1 MLPYRT
7 PLEIDSGRIFRW
19 SFFVAFLVLQCI
31 AWAQVRQ
38 VPVRRFGRRP
48 MIAMRAPRE
57 AVRALARA
65 VFVAGAVTLS
75 ANLAVWL
82 ILAPLLKSWLRPG
95 FDPSAWMFHLPAGES
110 PADSMPARWKS
121 GGLWRP
127 GALVLTARRI
137 WFMPAAWDAEP
148 WSIAHDDVERVESEP
163 PALARILPVRN
174 WPNLLRFTAKAGDHA
189 SLAVV
194 DPDAVLAWFAPPRSP
209 DAVPPGP
216 RAAPQGVFDA

>member
-1 MLPYRT
+1 MPPYRKR
-7 PLEIDSGRIFRW
+7 LEVDSGRIFRW
-19 SFFVAFLVLQCI
+19 SFFVVFLVLQCL
-31 AWAQVRQ
+31 ALAQIRQ
-38 VPVRRFGRRP
+38 QPVRRLGARP
-48 MIAMRAPRE
+48 MIAMRAPG
-57 AVRALARA
+57 ALARA
-65 VFVAGAVTLS
+65 VFVAGAITLS
-75 ANLAVWL
+75 ANVAVWL
-82 ILAPLLKSWLRPG
+82 ILAPLLDSWLRPG

-148 WSIAHDDVERVESEP
+148 WSIARDDVERVETEP
-163 PALARILPVRN
+163 PALARLLPVRN
-174 WPNLLRFTAKAGDHA
+174 WPNLLRFTARAGDHA
-189 SLAVV
+189 SLAVA